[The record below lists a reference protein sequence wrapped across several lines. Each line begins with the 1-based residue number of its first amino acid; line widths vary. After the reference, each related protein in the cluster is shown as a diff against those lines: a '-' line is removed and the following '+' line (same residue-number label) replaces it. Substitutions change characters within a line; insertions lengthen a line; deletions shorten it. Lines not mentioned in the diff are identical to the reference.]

1 MAVENFII
9 PLTGLL
15 AASDL
20 RTSQYYMVGLNS
32 SGTVTPCVCG
42 GAPGAQADPGF
53 IGVLLNKPNTG
64 EPCEIAAPGSIC
76 PVSMGAL
83 AAVGSLLYVSTDG
96 RAAVAADTYYTIGLN
111 LEASTAAGQIIRC
124 IIWFPNSIADVSA
137 FSNCA

>member
-20 RTSQYYMVGLNS
+20 RSNQYYMMGLNS
-32 SGTVTPCVCG
+32 SGTVTPCLSG
-42 GAPGAQADPGF
+42 DPGY

-76 PVSMGAL
+76 PVSAD
-83 AAVGSLLYVSTDG
+83 AAVSVGWLLICSGDG
-96 RAAVAADTYYTIGLN
+96 EVVTAADGGYTVGLA
-111 LEASTAAGQIIRC
+111 LEAATAAHQIIRC
-124 IIWFPNSIADVSA
+124 ITWFPNSIADVSA
-137 FSNCA
+137 FSTITI